1 MGRKATNQI
10 SLRGLLGAAWWYSW
24 FSVSGM
30 QRTLGFGCMQTR
42 GWKDDAERRDQDL
55 ANCAAAVDSGEPNP
69 GTGWFSEV
77 SLTARNGFGNDDEKG
92 CHRHERNVCY
102 SVSCD
107 VVFGEVE
114 EASSR

>member
-1 MGRKATNQI
+1 
-10 SLRGLLGAAWWYSW
+10 
-24 FSVSGM
+24 M

-92 CHRHERNVCY
+92 CHRHEHNVCY
-102 SVSCD
+102 SESVGCD
-107 VVFGEVE
+107 VVFGGVE

>member
-1 MGRKATNQI
+1 
-10 SLRGLLGAAWWYSW
+10 
-24 FSVSGM
+24 
-30 QRTLGFGCMQTR
+30 MQTR

-92 CHRHERNVCY
+92 CYRHERNVCY
-102 SVSCD
+102 SESVGWMWCLVGSRKRRVVESSTSCR
-107 VVFGEVE
+107 FAGVE
-114 EASSR
+114 I